1 MVNCIALSHDGKIS
15 ECEVPLN
22 SKQSQ
27 NSAKKTFRTPTV
39 KTILEVNGKT
49 VSVVREFTD
58 NAEFNILIFGYTA
71 GNRNKNKSII
81 VADLKLSGDCLVVKT
96 NKKEQPISYSV
107 EEFKEMFGEEE
118 LQINEG
124 NDVEEPV
131 VNESVDN
138 INA

>member
-58 NAEFNILIFGYTA
+58 NAEF
-71 GNRNKNKSII
+71 KNNARLWKFIVVFIVIYSII
-81 VADLKLSGDCLVVKT
+81 GVLYY
-96 NKKEQPISYSV
+96 ISTKSPSTETLIENEKHILNM
-107 EEFKEMFGEEE
+107 EEDTK
-118 LQINEG
+118 
-124 NDVEEPV
+124 
-131 VNESVDN
+131 
-138 INA
+138 